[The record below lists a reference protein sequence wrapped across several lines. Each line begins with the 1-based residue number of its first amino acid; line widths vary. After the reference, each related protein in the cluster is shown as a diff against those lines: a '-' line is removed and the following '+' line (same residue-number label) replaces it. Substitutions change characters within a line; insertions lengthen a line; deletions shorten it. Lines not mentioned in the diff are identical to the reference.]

1 MASRLVI
8 DGNSVYE
15 IDEDCENGFGKGA
28 GYGKTASARRNSGR
42 KGRAMEV
49 RGKKE
54 SGKTERKRDKLSEYL
69 KDGITETP
77 TQKDGSEGVTTEP
90 NPTRDN

>member
-15 IDEDCENGFGKGA
+15 IDEDCKNGFGKGA
-28 GYGKTASARRNSGR
+28 GYEKTAPARRNSGR

-49 RGKKE
+49 KGKKE
-54 SGKTERKRDKLSEYL
+54 SGKTERKRDKMEER
-69 KDGITETP
+69 KTAEKEEKTGEEIKEETAG
-77 TQKDGSEGVTTEP
+77 KK
-90 NPTRDN
+90 

>member
-54 SGKTERKRDKLSEYL
+54 SGKTERKRDKMEER
-69 KDGITETP
+69 KTAEKEEKTGEEIKEETAG
-77 TQKDGSEGVTTEP
+77 KK
-90 NPTRDN
+90 